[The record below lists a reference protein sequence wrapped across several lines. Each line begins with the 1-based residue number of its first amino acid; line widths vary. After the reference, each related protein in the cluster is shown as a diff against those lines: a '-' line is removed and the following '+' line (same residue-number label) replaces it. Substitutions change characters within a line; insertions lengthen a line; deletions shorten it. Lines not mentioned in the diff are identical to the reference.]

1 MVSVTIGFGL
11 VGLVGLAGLVGLVS
25 IIVHGSTF
33 AFVAVIV
40 GRAAARG
47 EQGRSSGKQESR
59 CKQSEFRLLHDW
71 VAICVQFKG
80 CGWPFCRPSPLD
92 FHSVDAPT

>member
-1 MVSVTIGFGL
+1 MVSVTFGF
-11 VGLVGLAGLVGLVS
+11 GLVGLVS

-40 GRAAARG
+40 GRATARG
-47 EQGRSSGKQESR
+47 EQGRSSSKQESY
-59 CKQSEFRLLHDW
+59 CKQGEFRLLHDW

-80 CGWPFCRPSPLD
+80 CGWPFCRPRLMD
-92 FHSVDAPT
+92 FHSAVATDLQ